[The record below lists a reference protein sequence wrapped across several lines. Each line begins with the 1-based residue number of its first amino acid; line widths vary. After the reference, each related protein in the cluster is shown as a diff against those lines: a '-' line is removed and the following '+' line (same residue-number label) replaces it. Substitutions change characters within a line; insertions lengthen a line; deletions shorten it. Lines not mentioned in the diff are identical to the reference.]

1 MADESHQDEACVG
14 AATDA
19 GLEPLACVSCRSR
32 KLKCDR
38 TKPAC
43 ARCLKVGGEC
53 VYPESR
59 RKPTFKRRNVK
70 ELEARLGINALI
82 GLNMLIFELF

>member
-1 MADESHQDEACVG
+1 MSADGSQGSAG
-14 AATDA
+14 ASTSQ
-19 GLEPLACVSCRSR
+19 GPSQGTEPLACVSCRAR

-43 ARCLKVGGEC
+43 SRCVRVENEC

-70 ELEARLGINALI
+70 ELEARLGK
-82 GLNMLIFELF
+82 FR

>member
-1 MADESHQDEACVG
+1 MSDKSQADAAQD
-14 AATDA
+14 
-19 GLEPLACVSCRSR
+19 LEPLACVACRAR

-38 TKPAC
+38 SKGTCK
-43 ARCLKVGGEC
+43 RCHKVATEC

-70 ELEARLGINALI
+70 ELEARLGKYLHYP
-82 GLNMLIFELF
+82 LRES